1 MSSLSTQSIAPM
13 NPLTTGNSQFDHLLA
28 EAAGVLQHR
37 IAEVQSFYELELA
50 AATAFKGYHESGC
63 QDDFGN
69 DLAADDG
76 ASSRNYSW
84 YQRWLIATSTYG
96 GFDWPRA
103 SCSCIV

>member
-1 MSSLSTQSIAPM
+1 MNLKSTQMRVPM
-13 NPLTTGNSQFDHLLA
+13 NPLATGNSQFDHRLFGA
-28 EAAGVLQHR
+28 SDCVGAA
-37 IAEVQSFYELELA
+37 QSFYELELA

-84 YQRWLIATSTYG
+84 YQRWLISTSAYG

-103 SCSCIV
+103 SCTCII